1 MLGVMRD
8 REVRKSRQAECL
20 PHQMK
25 TAALDGML
33 LILLAAV
40 LIWPLFQV
48 EYFDNW
54 MSIDIQLSKYSTWN
68 SGQIRTAASSIRSMP
83 SSAAVFIWWGR
94 HSACR
99 DFRTSRSRMTP
110 NIFSFSLQ
118 YLGPNHPPFPFR
130 PPPTLESRNHMS
142 TESQTNSN
150 RNARPSKLR
159 HISAG

>member
-33 LILLAAV
+33 LVLLAAV

-54 MSIDIQLSKYSTWN
+54 MSIDGGFIGDARFLREHLPSPGWAPFFYCGN
-68 SGQIRTAASSIRSMP
+68 RFDYLYPPAMRYGAALISRYGSVYALMRSI
-83 SSAAVFIWWGR
+83 
-94 HSACR
+94 
-99 DFRTSRSRMTP
+99 SRSRVFAASAALASLVLSP
-110 NIFSFSLQ
+110 VLLIFKPIRHDSAL
-118 YLGPNHPPFPFR
+118 
-130 PPPTLESRNHMS
+130 HMP
-142 TESQTNSN
+142 QHLNV
-150 RNARPSKLR
+150 
-159 HISAG
+159 